1 MHVPT
6 AEELAAIAI
15 AYLAVTRTGEAAPA
29 RLEISRWRL
38 AGRLDGSDLRGVRG
52 AVPSG
57 SRWRMAGRFDG

>member
-6 AEELAAIAI
+6 PEELAAIAV
-15 AYLAVTRTGEAAPA
+15 AYLAVTGTGEVTPAPP
-29 RLEISRWRL
+29 SPPWRL
-38 AGRLDGSDLRGVRG
+38 AGRLDSNDLRSVRG

>member
-6 AEELAAIAI
+6 ADELAAIAV
-15 AYLAVTRTGEAAPA
+15 AYLAVTGPGGETAAPA
-29 RLEISRWRL
+29 RTAPWRL
-38 AGRLDGSDLRGVRG
+38 AARLTADDRDRVRD

>member
-6 AEELAAIAI
+6 AEELAAIAV
-15 AYLAVTRTGEAAPA
+15 AYLAVTRRDEPPVP
-29 RLEISRWRL
+29 REISRWRL
-38 AGRLDGSDLRGVRG
+38 AGRLDAGDVHRVRG

>member
-6 AEELAAIAI
+6 PEELAAIAV
-15 AYLAVTRTGEAAPA
+15 AYLAVTRTGEAPPA
-29 RLEISRWRL
+29 WPNSPWRL
-38 AGRLDGSDLRGVRG
+38 AGRLDVSDLRSVRG

>member
-6 AEELAAIAI
+6 AEELAAIAV
-15 AYLAVTRTGEAAPA
+15 AYLAVSRGSEAPPA
-29 RLEISRWRL
+29 RPSSPWRL
-38 AGRLDGSDLRGVRG
+38 AGRLDSNDLPSVRG